1 MSALIPR
8 NEPGSPAAY
17 LEQLLVETADAH
29 GRFEEQQLGG
39 ERDDDWPVWYA
50 AYMAR
55 VLAERGVQLSTGER
69 P

>member
-1 MSALIPR
+1 MTALIPP

-17 LEQLLVETADAH
+17 LEQLLVETAEAH

-39 ERDDDWPVWYA
+39 ERDEQWPRWYA

-55 VLAERGVQLSTGER
+55 VLVERGVELSTA
-69 P
+69 

>member
-1 MSALIPR
+1 MTALIPP

-39 ERDDDWPVWYA
+39 ERDEQWPRWYA

-55 VLAERGVQLSTGER
+55 VLAERNVQLTTA
-69 P
+69 